1 MLLTVLAVLGLMFW
15 APSPAQ
21 ASSGAASV
29 TTARSVAAGQAT
41 EGERVLSFVAAYDL
55 ASDGSVGVTE
65 TLVWQFG
72 PGEHHGIKRNITVRQ
87 GVADSTGQFRVYE
100 MSDVVVSSPSGAN
113 TEVSRSEAG
122 GDDVIRIGSADK
134 TFSGAQ
140 QQTYVV
146 KYRLAHVVNGFPDHA
161 ELYWNVT
168 GGGFDIPLDS
178 VKATVHG
185 PAAVTDALCLKGA
198 DRSADPCQATAGP
211 SATYSATGIG
221 PSEQVTLVASFP
233 ASAFTDT
240 NPDLREGNLW
250 AGGDTGSQLSPSE
263 AKTLGF
269 LGYGGG
275 LLIPVLAA
283 AVMGILVWRRGRD
296 EEYAGLT
303 SGPAGAAP
311 GPVTQPQ
318 DGPVTQLQDGPV
330 TQSQN
335 GPVTMQFAPPEGV
348 RPGLV
353 GTIIDEQANTIDVS
367 ATVID
372 LAARGYL
379 TVEAVV
385 ADGASR
391 GPDWKLTRMVP
402 TEPPEVLLPYEQTLL
417 AGIFAESNPVLLSS
431 LKNTFHTTLTTVESQ
446 MYAEVTARGWF
457 RKSPNQVR
465 RGWTR
470 LATFL
475 AFAGFGAFVLQM
487 DKGAEIESAGGPSLA
502 IPAGA
507 VLAIGLFVAA
517 GVIYLLGQKMPSRT
531 ATGRAVL
538 AQSLGFKEYLVSE
551 EARQIRFEEAQD
563 IFSHYLPY
571 AIVFGVADRW
581 AGTFSRVAESATLAG
596 RSIGI
601 PGWYIFSGSGGYG
614 DYSGIA
620 SGMDSFSTSASGTFT
635 STPAASGSSG
645 FSGGGFSGGGG
656 GGGGGGSW

>member
-1 MLLTVLAVLGLMFW
+1 MLLTMLAVLGLMLW
-15 APSPAQ
+15 TPSLAQ
-21 ASSGAASV
+21 ASSNAASG
-29 TTARSVAAGQAT
+29 TTARSVAASQAT
-41 EGERVLSFVAAYDL
+41 EGERILSFVAAYDL

-100 MSDVVVSSPSGAN
+100 MSDVAVSSPSGAN
-113 TEVSRSEAG
+113 TEVQLSEVG
-122 GDDVIRIGSADK
+122 NDNVIRIGSPDK

-146 KYRLAHVVNGFPDHA
+146 RYRLAHVVNGFPDHA

-185 PAAVTDALCLKGA
+185 PAAVTDALCFKGA
-198 DRSADPCQATAGP
+198 DRSAAPCQA
-211 SATYSATGIG
+211 SAERSAKYSSTGIG
-221 PSEQVTLVASFP
+221 PSQQMTIVASFP

-240 NPDLREGNLW
+240 TPDLRDGNRG
-250 AGGDTGSQLSPSE
+250 ASGDTGSQMSPSV

-275 LLIPVLAA
+275 LSIPVLAA
-283 AVMGILVWRRGRD
+283 ALMGTLVWRRRRD
-296 EEYAGLT
+296 EENAGLT
-303 SGPAGAAP
+303 SGPTPAAAAP
-311 GPVTQPQ
+311 GPI
-318 DGPVTQLQDGPV
+318 TQLQDRPV
-330 TQSQN
+330 TQPED

-353 GTIIDEQANTIDVS
+353 GTIIDEQASTIDVS

-379 TVEAVV
+379 TIEAVV
-385 ADGASR
+385 ADGAHRS
-391 GPDWKLTRMVP
+391 PDWKLTRMVP
-402 TEPPEVLLPYEQTLL
+402 TEPPGALLPYEQTVL

-431 LKNTFHTTLTTVESQ
+431 LKNKFHTTLTTVESQ

-465 RGWTR
+465 RRWTM
-470 LATFL
+470 LASFA
-475 AFAGFGAFVLQM
+475 AFAGFGAFVLM
-487 DKGAEIESAGGPSLA
+487 GDKGQEIDSAGGPSLA
-502 IPAGA
+502 IPPGVA
-507 VLAIGLFVAA
+507 LAIGLFVAA
-517 GVIYLLGQKMPSRT
+517 GIMYLLGQKMASRT
-531 ATGRAVL
+531 AVGRAVL

-601 PGWYIFSGSGGYG
+601 PTWYIFSGSGGYR

-635 STPAASGSSG
+635 STPASSGSSG